1 MSPLCDFCDTPGC
14 RCAVDD
20 ADHGILGR
28 GCTCP
33 GIEQEPAEGDDQWSG
48 YDENGVWITAATD
61 EHGNIV
67 PARVMDHRTQSGF
80 ADPRERG

>member
-1 MSPLCDFCDTPGC
+1 MSEPWLD
-14 RCAVDD
+14 
-20 ADHGILGR
+20 
-28 GCTCP
+28 
-33 GIEQEPAEGDDQWSG
+33 EPAEGDDQWSG
-48 YDENGVWITAATD
+48 YDENGVWITAAKD